1 MALRPFRIPETRL
14 LVINELV
21 VQTTL
26 TFRTDEDEELNYR
39 YTENKDLQTL
49 VQTAV
54 VSLVNCGYTHGIA
67 QGPGFILHQLRKK
80 WPIGRRYIFTRH
92 GEPLQ
97 SSLHKYF
104 FQLEFV
110 DDAAAT
116 TGGLPPVLEI
126 TELRGI
132 GLSPSVSSMA
142 GSTIEGLDAVA
153 LPPMAAIFGG
163 ANQQQHQ
170 QQQQQRYSADMA
182 RRSGGHRRSGSG
194 HSNRSFQ
201 SSYSNR
207 PQSPS
212 PLSHRGFSPDTGRQP
227 AYHRS
232 VQGALLSSSPPQLH
246 TQYAGRS
253 GMDENSRVST
263 DNATSLRGGRRQAGG
278 GGGADNEI
286 LSSQNNTNNIRGA
299 PDERSPAMSTL
310 RTRSVSR
317 SSIGSA
323 NGSMQQSIAEEPSA
337 NENDDDD
344 DEAAAGDAVA
354 RAVEAAASDS
364 AKLHRSGA
372 PSGPSPPIN
381 SQLRIGRTSW
391 YRSLHGISPLSRQ
404 QKSLSS
410 SDNEF
415 AFGGIAGADSAPV
428 SLQHADPRIAQTALA
443 ADPTRGGSALDVSKI
458 PRIAGQ
464 PVRRSPVAQEAS
476 LSPPT
481 GIGGSS
487 GGSGSD
493 GLAARL
499 KRKIL
504 SPINMHRERLQRNS
518 SSLSREM
525 QRAQAAENRAARGDS
540 GAGAAASAKTGGA
553 SALNGG
559 SYGEQPH
566 LSASIVADPRGEPAV
581 DSRLF
586 EDDNASMMS
595 TDSAVYRPSMP
606 PPSKIPP
613 PRTQHQSQSN
623 EQEQRQQQQAKNG
636 GSGAFRYRSAADI
649 ASIPEA
655 VKNALLRRIRSPLA
669 GRPDKSSARLSVRD
683 RIAAFN
689 TLTVNSRRNSKSQEH
704 YKEQQQQQV
713 TPPVS
718 GSEHSS
724 SARMAAAAGSA
735 KQIPPSSPAIAR
747 DLATPS
753 SYGRTRIG
761 TATGFISL
769 ASPVSVSGVVRPH
782 SRASSSVVSMN
793 TRPVSPALSQR
804 SNVSMRV
811 QDAINSLERA
821 ANAAGSSSVATTP
834 RALNSPAVG
843 SGLSGTKR
851 SAAAASDALD
861 RLSTPTKRPRAPSLV
876 SYADPD
882 PDAGSSSVSPFG
894 MVQRIIRRN
903 TGR

>member
-1 MALRPFRIPETRL
+1 
-14 LVINELV
+14 
-21 VQTTL
+21 
-26 TFRTDEDEELNYR
+26 
-39 YTENKDLQTL
+39 
-49 VQTAV
+49 
-54 VSLVNCGYTHGIA
+54 
-67 QGPGFILHQLRKK
+67 
-80 WPIGRRYIFTRH
+80 
-92 GEPLQ
+92 
-97 SSLHKYF
+97 
-104 FQLEFV
+104 
-110 DDAAAT
+110 
-116 TGGLPPVLEI
+116 
-126 TELRGI
+126 
-132 GLSPSVSSMA
+132 
-142 GSTIEGLDAVA
+142 
-153 LPPMAAIFGG
+153 
-163 ANQQQHQ
+163 
-170 QQQQQRYSADMA
+170 
-182 RRSGGHRRSGSG
+182 
-194 HSNRSFQ
+194 
-201 SSYSNR
+201 
-207 PQSPS
+207 
-212 PLSHRGFSPDTGRQP
+212 
-227 AYHRS
+227 
-232 VQGALLSSSPPQLH
+232 
-246 TQYAGRS
+246 
-253 GMDENSRVST
+253 
-263 DNATSLRGGRRQAGG
+263 
-278 GGGADNEI
+278 
-286 LSSQNNTNNIRGA
+286 
-299 PDERSPAMSTL
+299 
-310 RTRSVSR
+310 
-317 SSIGSA
+317 
-323 NGSMQQSIAEEPSA
+323 
-337 NENDDDD
+337 
-344 DEAAAGDAVA
+344 
-354 RAVEAAASDS
+354 
-364 AKLHRSGA
+364 
-372 PSGPSPPIN
+372 
-381 SQLRIGRTSW
+381 
-391 YRSLHGISPLSRQ
+391 
-404 QKSLSS
+404 KSLSS

-713 TPPVS
+713 TPPV
-718 GSEHSS
+718 
-724 SARMAAAAGSA
+724 
-735 KQIPPSSPAIAR
+735 
-747 DLATPS
+747 
-753 SYGRTRIG
+753 
-761 TATGFISL
+761 
-769 ASPVSVSGVVRPH
+769 
-782 SRASSSVVSMN
+782 
-793 TRPVSPALSQR
+793 
-804 SNVSMRV
+804 
-811 QDAINSLERA
+811 
-821 ANAAGSSSVATTP
+821 
-834 RALNSPAVG
+834 
-843 SGLSGTKR
+843 
-851 SAAAASDALD
+851 
-861 RLSTPTKRPRAPSLV
+861 
-876 SYADPD
+876 
-882 PDAGSSSVSPFG
+882 
-894 MVQRIIRRN
+894 
-903 TGR
+903 

>member
-163 ANQQQHQ
+163 TNQQQ

-212 PLSHRGFSPDTGRQP
+212 PLSHRGLSPDTGRQP

-246 TQYAGRS
+246 TQYPGRS
-253 GMDENSRVST
+253 GMEESPRVST
-263 DNATSLRGGRRQAGG
+263 DNGTSLRGGRRQAGG
-278 GGGADNEI
+278 GSADNEI

-323 NGSMQQSIAEEPSA
+323 NGSMQQSIAEEPPA
-337 NENDDDD
+337 NENDDDA
-344 DEAAAGDAVA
+344 DEAATGAAAA

-415 AFGGIAGADSAPV
+415 AFGGIAGADSAVV

-443 ADPTRGGSALDVSKI
+443 AAPTRGGSALDVSKI

-464 PVRRSPVAQEAS
+464 PVRRSLVAQDDS

-525 QRAQAAENRAARGDS
+525 QRAQAVESRAARGDS
-540 GAGAAASAKTGGA
+540 GSVAAASAKADGA

-559 SYGEQPH
+559 SYGERPH
-566 LSASIVADPRGEPAV
+566 LSASIVADPREEPAV
-581 DSRLF
+581 DSRLS
-586 EDDNASMMS
+586 EDDNVSMMS
-595 TDSAVYRPSMP
+595 TDSAVHRPSMP

-613 PRTQHQSQSN
+613 PRTQRLSQSN
-623 EQEQRQQQQAKNG
+623 EQEQRQQHQAKND

-655 VKNALLRRIRSPLA
+655 VKNALLRRIRSPLG

-851 SAAAASDALD
+851 
-861 RLSTPTKRPRAPSLV
+861 
-876 SYADPD
+876 
-882 PDAGSSSVSPFG
+882 
-894 MVQRIIRRN
+894 
-903 TGR
+903 

>member
-1 MALRPFRIPETRL
+1 
-14 LVINELV
+14 
-21 VQTTL
+21 
-26 TFRTDEDEELNYR
+26 
-39 YTENKDLQTL
+39 
-49 VQTAV
+49 
-54 VSLVNCGYTHGIA
+54 
-67 QGPGFILHQLRKK
+67 
-80 WPIGRRYIFTRH
+80 
-92 GEPLQ
+92 
-97 SSLHKYF
+97 
-104 FQLEFV
+104 
-110 DDAAAT
+110 
-116 TGGLPPVLEI
+116 
-126 TELRGI
+126 
-132 GLSPSVSSMA
+132 
-142 GSTIEGLDAVA
+142 
-153 LPPMAAIFGG
+153 
-163 ANQQQHQ
+163 
-170 QQQQQRYSADMA
+170 
-182 RRSGGHRRSGSG
+182 
-194 HSNRSFQ
+194 
-201 SSYSNR
+201 
-207 PQSPS
+207 
-212 PLSHRGFSPDTGRQP
+212 
-227 AYHRS
+227 
-232 VQGALLSSSPPQLH
+232 
-246 TQYAGRS
+246 
-253 GMDENSRVST
+253 
-263 DNATSLRGGRRQAGG
+263 
-278 GGGADNEI
+278 
-286 LSSQNNTNNIRGA
+286 
-299 PDERSPAMSTL
+299 
-310 RTRSVSR
+310 
-317 SSIGSA
+317 
-323 NGSMQQSIAEEPSA
+323 
-337 NENDDDD
+337 
-344 DEAAAGDAVA
+344 
-354 RAVEAAASDS
+354 
-364 AKLHRSGA
+364 
-372 PSGPSPPIN
+372 
-381 SQLRIGRTSW
+381 
-391 YRSLHGISPLSRQ
+391 
-404 QKSLSS
+404 KSLSS

-415 AFGGIAGADSAPV
+415 AFGGTAGADSAVV

-443 ADPTRGGSALDVSKI
+443 AAPTRGGSALDVSKI

-464 PVRRSPVAQEAS
+464 PVRRSLVAQDDS

-525 QRAQAAENRAARGDS
+525 QRAQAVESRAARGDS
-540 GAGAAASAKTGGA
+540 GSVAAASAKADGA

-559 SYGEQPH
+559 SYGERPH

-581 DSRLF
+581 DSRLS
-586 EDDNASMMS
+586 EDDNVSMMS
-595 TDSAVYRPSMP
+595 TDSAVHRPSMP

-613 PRTQHQSQSN
+613 PRTQRLSQSN
-623 EQEQRQQQQAKNG
+623 EQEQRQQHQAKND

-655 VKNALLRRIRSPLA
+655 VKNALLRRIRSPLG

-689 TLTVNSRRNSKSQEH
+689 TLT
-704 YKEQQQQQV
+704 QQQQQV

-811 QDAINSLERA
+811 QDAINALERA
-821 ANAAGSSSVATTP
+821 ANAASAGGSSVATTP

-861 RLSTPTKRPRAPSLV
+861 RFSTPTKRPRAPSLV
-876 SYADPD
+876 SYADPN

>member
-116 TGGLPPVLEI
+116 ATGGLPPVLEI

-163 ANQQQHQ
+163 ASQ
-170 QQQQQRYSADMA
+170 QQQQQQQQYSGEMA
-182 RRSGGHRRSGSG
+182 RSGGHRRSGSG

-201 SSYSNR
+201 SSFSNR

-212 PLSHRGFSPDTGRQP
+212 PLSHRGFSPDTGRLP
-227 AYHRS
+227 TYHRS

-246 TQYAGRS
+246 TQYANRS
-253 GMDENSRVST
+253 VMEESPRVST
-263 DNATSLRGGRRQAGG
+263 DNGTGLRGRRQPGG
-278 GGGADNEI
+278 SADNEI
-286 LSSQNNTNNIRGA
+286 LSSDINNNDSRGVA
-299 PDERSPAMSTL
+299 DERSPAMSTL

-323 NGSMQQSIAEEPSA
+323 NRSMQQSIAEEPPA
-337 NENDDDD
+337 NEDDDG
-344 DEAAAGDAVA
+344 AATGAALA
-354 RAVEAAASDS
+354 RTVEAAASDP
-364 AKLHRSGA
+364 AKPHWSGA

-381 SQLRIGRTSW
+381 SQLRIGHTSW

-415 AFGGIAGADSAPV
+415 AFGGIAGADPLTAGAV
-428 SLQHADPRIAQTALA
+428 SLQHANPKIAQHALA
-443 ADPTRGGSALDVSKI
+443 ADPTGGGGSALDVSKI

-464 PVRRSPVAQEAS
+464 PVRRSPVVQEDS
-476 LSPPT
+476 FSPPT
-481 GIGGSS
+481 RIGGNA
-487 GGSGSD
+487 GGGGD

-525 QRAQAAENRAARGDS
+525 QRAQAAESRAARGDS
-540 GAGAAASAKTGGA
+540 GAAAASPETGGA

-559 SYGEQPH
+559 SYGERAH
-566 LSASIVADPRGEPAV
+566 LSAAAVADPRGESVV
-581 DSRLF
+581 DSRLS

-595 TDSAVYRPSMP
+595 TDSAAHRPSMP
-606 PPSKIPP
+606 PPSRIPP
-613 PRTQHQSQSN
+613 PRTQRLPQSN
-623 EQEQRQQQQAKNG
+623 EQEQQKEQQRAKNG

-655 VKNALLRRIRSPLA
+655 VKNALLRRIRSPLG

-704 YKEQQQQQV
+704 YKEHQQQQV

-718 GSEHSS
+718 GSENSS
-724 SARMAAAAGSA
+724 SARMAAAAVSA
-735 KQIPPSSPAIAR
+735 KQIPPTSPAIAQ
-747 DLATPS
+747 DLATS
-753 SYGRTRIG
+753 SSFGRTRIG
-761 TATGFISL
+761 TATGFISM

-821 ANAAGSSSVATTP
+821 ANAAGGGSSVATTP

-851 SAAAASDALD
+851 SAAAVSASEALD
-861 RLSTPTKRPRAPSLV
+861 RFSTPTKRPRAPSLV
-876 SYADPD
+876 SYADAD

-894 MVQRIIRRN
+894 LVQRIIRRN